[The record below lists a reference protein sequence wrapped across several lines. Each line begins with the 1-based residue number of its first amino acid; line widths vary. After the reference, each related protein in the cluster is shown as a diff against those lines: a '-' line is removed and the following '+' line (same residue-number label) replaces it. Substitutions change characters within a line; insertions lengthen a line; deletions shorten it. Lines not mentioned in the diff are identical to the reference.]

1 MKKITIALSIVMVCF
16 VFVKAQNTLTKN
28 DINFQEVSYNSSF
41 IVADSNVLVIGAT
54 TSLSSNE
61 QETNRLNFLVYGN
74 LKKVGMGVG
83 LKVNSR
89 FRNFYKTV

>member
-1 MKKITIALSIVMVCF
+1 MKKIIITISIIMICF
-16 VFVKAQNTLTKN
+16 VSLKSQNTLTNN
-28 DINFQEVSYNSSF
+28 DINFKEVSYNSSF

-61 QETNRLNFLVYGN
+61 QETNRLNFIVYGN